1 MPKPDELD
9 ALSTFARQHLQN
21 VRQHYNS
28 RCSGLSWTAR
38 GYRRWLAHY
47 YNFLIPK
54 NASVLEVGCGDGD
67 LLARLHT
74 RRVTGIDVSE
84 NQISAA
90 RRRLPYGTFYVQAA
104 EEMELTG
111 TFEYIVLSDTLSLA
125 ADIQRV
131 LTNLHKVTAS
141 ETRLLINCASSMWRP
156 VYFLAAKLG
165 LREQQVESSW
175 LTPNDVENL
184 LNLTSWESITTRA
197 RILIPCPLF
206 GLDVVANRLLSPFL
220 PWFCLCFFCVARP
233 RQRDRGKP
241 MRVSIAVP
249 ARNEAGTIEA
259 LITRLPCLG
268 AGTEVIFVEGESTD
282 LTWEEIQRVSVVYPD
297 RSIKAVRQ
305 PGHGKGDAIRAALQ
319 IATGEIFI
327 ILDAD
332 LTVPPEELSKFYAA
346 VASGHC
352 EFANGVRLVYPTGKE
367 MRFFN
372 LCANKFFSVAF
383 SWLLG
388 QPVKDTLCGTKA
400 LNCTDYKRIVEN
412 RSYFGSFDPFGDF
425 DLLFGSGRLN
435 LKIADIPVRYQ
446 ERTYGSTNIR
456 RWRDGSLLLRMLCFA
471 AWKLK
476 FI

>member
-1 MPKPDELD
+1 MVESGEFEP
-9 ALSTFARQHLQN
+9 LSTFARQHLEN

-28 RCSGLSWTAR
+28 RCNGLSWAAR

-47 YNFLIPK
+47 YNFFIPK

-74 RRVTGIDVSE
+74 RKITGIDIAE
-84 NQISAA
+84 NQIIAA

-104 EEMELTG
+104 EEMQLTG
-111 TFEYIVLSDTLSLA
+111 PFEYIVLSDTLSLV

-131 LTNLHKVTAS
+131 LAKLHEVTAP

-156 VYFLAAKLG
+156 IHFLAGKLG
-165 LREQQVESSW
+165 LREEQLEASW
-175 LTPNDVENL
+175 LAPADVGNL
-184 LNLTSWESITTRA
+184 LNLTNWESITTSA

-206 GLDVVANRLLSPFL
+206 GLDVFANRLLSPFL

-233 RQRDRGKP
+233 RQRNEPKQ

-249 ARNEAGTIEA
+249 ARNEAGTIES

-268 AGTEVIFVEGESTD
+268 AGTEVIFVEGDSTD
-282 LTWEEIQRVSVVYPD
+282 RTWEEIQRISVLYPD
-297 RSIKAVRQ
+297 RAIKAVRQ
-305 PGHGKGDAIRAALQ
+305 PGRGKGDAIRKALQ

-346 VASGHC
+346 IASGHC

-388 QPVKDTLCGTKA
+388 QPIKDTLCGTKA
-400 LNCTDYKRIVEN
+400 LNCADYKRIAEN

-456 RWRDGSLLLRMLCFA
+456 RWRDGAHLFRMLCLA

>member
-1 MPKPDELD
+1 MDEPDEFEP
-9 ALSTFARQHLQN
+9 LSTFARQHLEN

-28 RCSGLSWTAR
+28 RSNQLSWPAR
-38 GYRRWLAHY
+38 GYRESLARY

-74 RRVTGIDVSE
+74 RRITGIDIAE
-84 NQISAA
+84 NRILAA
-90 RRRLPYGTFYVQAA
+90 RRRLPHGAFYVQAA

-111 TFEYIVLSDTLSLA
+111 PFEFIVLSDTLSLA

-131 LTNLHKVTAS
+131 FAKLHRVTAP
-141 ETRLLINCASSMWRP
+141 ETRLLINSASSMWQP
-156 VYFLAAKLG
+156 FHFLATKLG
-165 LREQQVESSW
+165 LREQQFEASW
-175 LTPNDVENL
+175 LTPDDVDNL
-184 LNLTSWESITTRA
+184 LNLTNWELISTSA

-206 GLDVVANRLLSPFL
+206 GLDVLANRLLSPLL
-220 PWFCLCFFCVARP
+220 PWFCFCFFCVARP
-233 RQRDRGKP
+233 KRRNRGKP

-259 LITRLPCLG
+259 LIKRLPDLG
-268 AGTEVIFVEGESTD
+268 AGTEVIFVEGASTD
-282 LTWEEIQRVSVVYPD
+282 RTWEEIQRVCAVYPHRD
-297 RSIKAVRQ
+297 IKAVRQ
-305 PGHGKGDAIRAALQ
+305 LGRGKGDAIRTALQ
-319 IATGEIFI
+319 LATGEIFI

-346 VASGHC
+346 IAAGHC

-372 LCANKFFSVAF
+372 LCANKLFSIAF

-400 LNCTDYKRIVEN
+400 LNCADYKRIVEN
-412 RSYFGSFDPFGDF
+412 RSYFGFFDPFGDF
-425 DLLFGSGRLN
+425 DLLFGSGHLN

-446 ERTYGSTNIR
+446 ERTYGSTNIQ
-456 RWRDGSLLLRMLCFA
+456 RWRDGARLVRMLCFA

-476 FI
+476 FV